1 MESVEVTTQDESPPT
16 TGKPGARRGKSAE
29 TSIRSRLTW
38 AVAIPW
44 IVVGVLWVVGCSLF
58 AVDAVS
64 TQQVSSSV
72 RQMSLPAVTALN
84 EVQRERTL
92 SLETVSQ
99 PGVGNTE
106 LTAQQQ
112 RTDAALE
119 RLNSAAAPVM
129 DTAPAELRDPMGRL
143 NGYFDGLA
151 DLRSRIDSG
160 AATPEELNGQF
171 NDLFDTATELFDV
184 QARITPDAETLEGA
198 LTATSLFRASDMF
211 ARESSLVTVALGSGE
226 LTPDQHR
233 ELTGYI
239 NAHRDLLANNDR
251 HMQPEV
257 AQQYRELTSSPE
269 WQRLGEIEEALVA
282 GGSYAVDEQAPV
294 RAAEWREISATVG
307 DRTSEMARNQ
317 ADVVSARGAANGN
330 DALWT
335 VAWGSLAA
343 LAVAV
348 LSFAFARRVYRT
360 VVDEALITRL
370 QGLRTESLDMAR
382 RLPQVVE
389 RLREGKSVDV
399 EAETETM
406 RNYGNDEVGQVAHA
420 IRLFQAEAV
429 EAAVGETRARQGAR
443 VVFVG
448 MAHRIQRLL
457 RTMHSTIDALETN
470 EENSA
475 QLAKLYD
482 LDNSTTRARRTVEN
496 LLVLGDQQPG
506 RRWSRSVPL
515 LDVVRSSISEID
527 QYSRVVVGHIPEVMV
542 NGSAVSDAIH
552 LVSELIDNATAF
564 SPPHTQVHVTAT
576 AVARG
581 VAVEIAD
588 QGLGMDEAAREHA
601 NRMMSQPP
609 EFDRLVLENN
619 KAEQLGLFTAAR
631 LASRRDVAVE
641 FGVSAYGGTRATVL
655 LPDRIL
661 EVPERGV
668 AEHGPEPAPVVP
680 APRELGWNGVM
691 TDRPENAVSA
701 ATAEPPT
708 WEWPVLE
715 PNEQEPAAGGARG
728 RRAAG
733 APGRPAAGGR
743 RRAAGRGDQRCR
755 GAPGVAQA
763 RSAVELGRRAQG
775 RSGRPGR
782 GRRFTEPDGRFPPR
796 VPRWFRPRGGRGRAL
811 VTGADNSK
819 RVRWA

>member
-1 MESVEVTTQDESPPT
+1 MEVTTQNESPPA
-16 TGKPGARRGKSAE
+16 TGKPGGRRGTSAE

-58 AVDAVS
+58 AINAVS

-84 EVQRERTL
+84 EVQRERML
-92 SLETVSQ
+92 SLENVSQ
-99 PGVGNTE
+99 PGMGTAE

-119 RLNSAAAPVM
+119 RFHSAAAPVM
-129 DTAPAELRDPMGRL
+129 DSAPAELRDPMGRL
-143 NGYFDGLA
+143 NGYFAGLA

-160 AATPEELNGQF
+160 AATADELNNQF
-171 NDLFDTATELFDV
+171 NDLFDTAAELFDV
-184 QARITPDAETLEGA
+184 QARITPDAETMEGA
-198 LTATSLFRASDMF
+198 LTATSLFRSSDMF
-211 ARESSLVTVALGSGE
+211 AREASLVTVALGTGE
-226 LTPDQHR
+226 LTPAQHR
-233 ELTGYI
+233 EISSYI
-239 NAHRDLLANNDR
+239 NAHHDLLANNEA
-251 HMQPEV
+251 HLEPEV
-257 AQQYRELTSSPE
+257 AQQYRDLISSPE
-269 WQRLGEIEEALVA
+269 WQRLVEVEDALIA
-282 GGSYAVDEQAPV
+282 GGSYTGGDGPV
-294 RAAEWREISATVG
+294 RADEWREVSSTIG
-307 DRTSEMARNQ
+307 DRESEIARNQ
-317 ADVVSARGAANGN
+317 ADIVSARGAADGVS
-330 DALWT
+330 ALWT
-335 VAWGSLAA
+335 VGWGSLAA
-343 LAVAV
+343 LVVAL
-348 LSFAFARRVYRT
+348 LSFGFARRVYRT

-382 RLPQVVE
+382 RLPEVVE

-399 EAETETM
+399 EAETAAM
-406 RNYGNDEVGQVAHA
+406 RDYGNDEVGQVAHA
-420 IRLFQAEAV
+420 IRLFQTEAV

-457 RTMHSTIDALETN
+457 RTMHSTIDTLENN

-515 LDVVRSSISEID
+515 IDVVRSSISEID
-527 QYSRVVVGHIPEVMV
+527 QYSRVVVGHMPDVLV
-542 NGSAVSDAIH
+542 NGAGVGDTIH
-552 LVSELIDNATAF
+552 LISELIDNATAF

-581 VAVEIAD
+581 VAIEIAD
-588 QGLGMDEAAREHA
+588 QGLGMDEAARDDA
-601 NRMMSQPP
+601 NRMMSKPP

-661 EVPERGV
+661 EEPEQSV
-668 AEHGPEPAPVVP
+668 AEHDPDPVPAVP
-680 APRELGWNGVM
+680 APRELSWNGVM
-691 TDRPENAVSA
+691 TDRPETAMST
-701 ATAEPPT
+701 ATADPPT
-708 WEWPVLE
+708 WEWPTLE
-715 PNEQEPAAGGARG
+715 PNEPRPDRAEPNAGAAAGGGQSDGTDDTQERTATRQEAEHARTG
-728 RRAAG
+728 QQDTADGQSGSAGRPPLPKRVPQSNLVEGLKDDPDDEEEVVASPSRLAGFRRA
-733 APGRPAAGGR
+733 
-743 RRAAGRGDQRCR
+743 
-755 GAPGVAQA
+755 
-763 RSAVELGRRAQG
+763 
-775 RSGRPGR
+775 
-782 GRRFTEPDGRFPPR
+782 F
-796 VPRWFRPRGGRGRAL
+796 RGGSGPEEEDER
-811 VTGADNSK
+811 S
-819 RVRWA
+819 

>member
-1 MESVEVTTQDESPPT
+1 
-16 TGKPGARRGKSAE
+16 
-29 TSIRSRLTW
+29 
-38 AVAIPW
+38 
-44 IVVGVLWVVGCSLF
+44 
-58 AVDAVS
+58 
-64 TQQVSSSV
+64 
-72 RQMSLPAVTALN
+72 MSLPAVTALN
-84 EVQRERTL
+84 EVQRERML

-99 PGVGNTE
+99 PDVGTTE
-106 LTAQQQ
+106 LTEQQQ
-112 RTDAALE
+112 RTDAALQ
-119 RLNSAAAPVM
+119 RLNSEAAPVM
-129 DTAPAELRDPMGRL
+129 ESAPQELQEPMGRL

-160 AATPEELNGQF
+160 AATPDELNSQF
-171 NDLFDTATELFDV
+171 NDLFDTATEVFDV
-184 QARITPDAETLEGA
+184 QARITPEAETLEGA
-198 LTATSLFRASDMF
+198 ITATSLFRASDMF

-226 LTPDQHR
+226 LTPAQHR

-239 NAHRDLLANNDR
+239 TTHHDLLETNERNLE
-251 HMQPEV
+251 PEV
-257 AQQYRELTSSPE
+257 AQQYRELVGSPE
-269 WQRLGEIEEALVA
+269 WQRLTAVEDALVA
-282 GGSYAVDEQAPV
+282 GGPFTGTEQAPV
-294 RAAEWREISATVG
+294 RADEWRDLSTSVG
-307 DRTSEMARNQ
+307 DRASELARNQ
-317 ADVVSARGAANGN
+317 ADIVSARGAANGDN
-330 DALWT
+330 ALWT
-335 VAWGSLAA
+335 VVWGSLAA
-343 LAVAV
+343 LVVAV

-382 RLPQVVE
+382 RLPEVVE
-389 RLREGKSVDV
+389 RLRDGKSVDV
-399 EAETETM
+399 ENELVSM

-420 IRLFQAEAV
+420 IRLFQTEAV

-457 RTMHSTIDALETN
+457 RTMHGTIDTLENN

-515 LDVVRSSISEID
+515 MDVVRSSVSEID
-527 QYSRVVVGHIPEVMV
+527 QYSRVVIGHIPDVLV
-542 NGSAVSDAIH
+542 NGAAVGDTIH
-552 LVSELIDNATAF
+552 LIAELIDNATAF

-581 VAVEIAD
+581 VAIEIAD
-588 QGLGMDEAAREHA
+588 QGLGMDESVRERA
-601 NRMMSQPP
+601 NRMMNEPP

-655 LPDRIL
+655 VPDRIL
-661 EVPERGV
+661 EEPEHRV
-668 AEHGPEPAPVVP
+668 AEHETRPAATVP
-680 APRELGWNGVM
+680 APRELSWNGVM
-691 TDRPENAVSA
+691 TDQPETAVSP

-715 PNEQEPAAGGARG
+715 PNRPEPERSAEPPADDADRGSAPESAQQSDSGGEAGSGGRPPLPKRVPQSNLAEGLKDDPDNEEEVVATPSRLAG
-728 RRAAG
+728 FRRA
-733 APGRPAAGGR
+733 
-743 RRAAGRGDQRCR
+743 
-755 GAPGVAQA
+755 
-763 RSAVELGRRAQG
+763 
-775 RSGRPGR
+775 
-782 GRRFTEPDGRFPPR
+782 F
-796 VPRWFRPRGGRGRAL
+796 RGGSGPDQEGER
-811 VTGADNSK
+811 S
-819 RVRWA
+819 

>member
-160 AATPEELNGQF
+160 AATPEELNSQF

-715 PNEQEPAAGGARG
+715 PNEQEPAAGAPAGGEQRERQDG
-728 RRAAG
+728 PQQEAAG
-733 APGRPAAGGR
+733 GQRDEGTSGAAGRPALPKRVPQSNLAEGLKDDPDDQDEVVASPSRMAGF
-743 RRAAGRGDQRCR
+743 RRA
-755 GAPGVAQA
+755 
-763 RSAVELGRRAQG
+763 
-775 RSGRPGR
+775 
-782 GRRFTEPDGRFPPR
+782 F
-796 VPRWFRPRGGRGRAL
+796 RGGSGPEEEEDER
-811 VTGADNSK
+811 S
-819 RVRWA
+819 